1 MKRGLVRK
9 FWIGATLL
17 IIVLTAFAAGRNLI
31 HAFKIR
37 SQIRVLEREK
47 ALYEEKIAR
56 DSALIEQLKQDD
68 FLEQYAR
75 EHFHMQRKGEKPMKA
90 MARMPAVTSAIGVP
104 RNDSGTSSNSN
115 RSRIPAKSTS
125 ASAKPRAVET
135 E

>member
-47 ALYEEKIAR
+47 AL
-56 DSALIEQLKQDD
+56 
-68 FLEQYAR
+68 
-75 EHFHMQRKGEKPMKA
+75 
-90 MARMPAVTSAIGVP
+90 
-104 RNDSGTSSNSN
+104 
-115 RSRIPAKSTS
+115 
-125 ASAKPRAVET
+125 
-135 E
+135 

>member
-17 IIVLTAFAAGRNLI
+17 IIVLTAFASGRNLI

-68 FLEQYAR
+68 FLEQYAMTEIYDALTEQKVYINKKSLTIKTTGMR
-75 EHFHMQRKGEKPMKA
+75 NFPAPSFSSRQRST
-90 MARMPAVTSAIGVP
+90 PAP
-104 RNDSGTSSNSN
+104 
-115 RSRIPAKSTS
+115 KS
-125 ASAKPRAVET
+125 P
-135 E
+135 

>member
-75 EHFHMQRKGEKPMKA
+75 EHFHMQRLGEMVYIIKYSVSIKTMGLRHVAAPSFSS
-90 MARMPAVTSAIGVP
+90 RQSSTPAP
-104 RNDSGTSSNSN
+104 
-115 RSRIPAKSTS
+115 KS
-125 ASAKPRAVET
+125 P
-135 E
+135 

>member
-17 IIVLTAFAAGRNLI
+17 IIVLTALLLQRQWLFALMVSSGI
-31 HAFKIR
+31 FGM
-37 SQIRVLEREK
+37 LEREK

-75 EHFHMQRKGEKPMKA
+75 EHFHMQRKGEKVYIIK
-90 MARMPAVTSAIGVP
+90 
-104 RNDSGTSSNSN
+104 
-115 RSRIPAKSTS
+115 
-125 ASAKPRAVET
+125 
-135 E
+135 

>member
-47 ALYEEKIAR
+47 ALY
-56 DSALIEQLKQDD
+56 
-68 FLEQYAR
+68 
-75 EHFHMQRKGEKPMKA
+75 
-90 MARMPAVTSAIGVP
+90 
-104 RNDSGTSSNSN
+104 
-115 RSRIPAKSTS
+115 
-125 ASAKPRAVET
+125 
-135 E
+135 

>member
-1 MKRGLVRK
+1 MNRGLVRK

-56 DSALIEQLKQDD
+56 DSALIEQ
-68 FLEQYAR
+68 E
-75 EHFHMQRKGEKPMKA
+75 
-90 MARMPAVTSAIGVP
+90 
-104 RNDSGTSSNSN
+104 
-115 RSRIPAKSTS
+115 
-125 ASAKPRAVET
+125 
-135 E
+135 

>member
-75 EHFHMQRKGEKPMKA
+75 EHFHMQRKGEK
-90 MARMPAVTSAIGVP
+90 VYITSAIGVP

>member
-56 DSALIEQLKQDD
+56 DSTLIEQLKQDD

-75 EHFHMQRKGEKPMKA
+75 EHFHMQRKGEKGSIIK
-90 MARMPAVTSAIGVP
+90 
-104 RNDSGTSSNSN
+104 
-115 RSRIPAKSTS
+115 
-125 ASAKPRAVET
+125 
-135 E
+135 

>member
-75 EHFHMQRKGEKPMKA
+75 EHFHMQRTGEKVYIIKESVSIKTKGLRHVA
-90 MARMPAVTSAIGVP
+90 ALSFSSRQRSTPAP
-104 RNDSGTSSNSN
+104 
-115 RSRIPAKSTS
+115 KS
-125 ASAKPRAVET
+125 P
-135 E
+135 

>member
-75 EHFHMQRKGEKPMKA
+75 ELKQKCGCGGTLKDGIVEIQGDKRDTILADALARGWKA
-90 MARMPAVTSAIGVP
+90 KKAG
-104 RNDSGTSSNSN
+104 G
-115 RSRIPAKSTS
+115 
-125 ASAKPRAVET
+125 
-135 E
+135 

>member
-75 EHFHMQRKGEKPMKA
+75 EHGCTWLRIDTNARNISARRLYARLGYREVDIVPGEFN
-90 MARMPAVTSAIGVP
+90 G
-104 RNDSGTSSNSN
+104 
-115 RSRIPAKSTS
+115 IPDVQLVCMEK
-125 ASAKPRAVET
+125 RV
-135 E
+135 

>member
-17 IIVLTAFAAGRNLI
+17 IIVLTA
-31 HAFKIR
+31 
-37 SQIRVLEREK
+37 LEREK

-75 EHFHMQRKGEKPMKA
+75 EHFHMQRKGEKVYIIK
-90 MARMPAVTSAIGVP
+90 
-104 RNDSGTSSNSN
+104 
-115 RSRIPAKSTS
+115 
-125 ASAKPRAVET
+125 
-135 E
+135 

>member
-1 MKRGLVRK
+1 MRSSPRRALFR
-9 FWIGATLL
+9 AP
-17 IIVLTAFAAGRNLI
+17 APESGRNLI

-75 EHFHMQRKGEKPMKA
+75 EHFHMQRKGEKVYIIK
-90 MARMPAVTSAIGVP
+90 
-104 RNDSGTSSNSN
+104 
-115 RSRIPAKSTS
+115 
-125 ASAKPRAVET
+125 
-135 E
+135 

>member
-56 DSALIEQLKQDD
+56 DSTLIEQLKQDD

-75 EHFHMQRKGEKPMKA
+75 EHFPKKTTGLRHGPAPSFSSRQRST
-90 MARMPAVTSAIGVP
+90 PAP
-104 RNDSGTSSNSN
+104 
-115 RSRIPAKSTS
+115 KS
-125 ASAKPRAVET
+125 P
-135 E
+135 